1 MQDSVFR
8 VYDIRGKIG
17 EEFII
22 ESVYNLARSLAL
34 YCQEKIGTSK
44 ELKTVCVAMDAR
56 AHSPIIKQELVRA
69 FLEAGIK
76 VIDLGLCSTPM
87 LYFSQYTLDVQAGFM
102 ITASHNP
109 SDYNG
114 IKMVV
119 NKQNL
124 FDQDIVVIKNYFIAQ
139 NYAPLAAHKGL
150 LVDQAQELKNSY
162 VQYLKNLFPHLVG
175 MQKKVVFDC
184 GNGAVSTVLPD
195 IIKAFNWDHV
205 TLLCSELGVEC
216 EHEANPADEP
226 TMNHVKQVVQN
237 MHADLGIA
245 FDGDG
250 DRMGSVTSNG
260 QWVSGDRLVGLF
272 AESIVKNNPG
282 AAIVYDITC
291 SSLVADMVNS
301 AGGHAYRSRSGHSFI
316 KQAMKQHKAL
326 FGGELSSHFFFNDRY
341 FGFDD
346 GLYAALRLLELII
359 QSDKNLVEL
368 ISTVPRKIGSP
379 QVRLVCALGQGPEIV
394 LHAYKFFTQK
404 YSGSSVVKIDT
415 LDGVRVETEH
425 GWMLVRSSNT
435 QPVVCIRIEGSC
447 HNGLCLLQE
456 DLIKALSPYY
466 SAAELYENITW

>member
-34 YCQEKIGTSK
+34 YCKEKIGALK
-44 ELKTVCVAMDAR
+44 ELKTICVAMDAR
-56 AHSPIIKQELVRA
+56 VHSPLIKQEFIKA
-69 FLEAGIK
+69 FLDVGIH

-87 LYFSQYTLDVQAGFM
+87 LYFSQYTLDAQAGFM

-124 FDQDIVVIKNYFIAQ
+124 FDQDIVTIKNYFKSH
-139 NYAPLAAHKGL
+139 NYAPLAVQKGL
-150 LVDQAQELKNSY
+150 VLDQAQELKNAY
-162 VQYLKNLFPHLVG
+162 ITYLKNLFPNLVG

-184 GNGAVSTVLPD
+184 GNGAVSVVLQD
-195 IIKAFNWDHV
+195 IINAFEWQQV
-205 TLLCSELGVEC
+205 TLLCVELGVEC

-226 TMNHVKQVVQN
+226 TLNHLKQVVKDT
-237 MHADLGIA
+237 HADLGIA

-260 QWVSGDRLVGLF
+260 DWVSGDKLVGLF
-272 AESIVKNNPG
+272 AQSIVNNNPG
-282 AAIVYDITC
+282 AAIVYDTTC
-291 SSLVADMVNS
+291 SSIVADMVDS
-301 AGGHAYRSRSGHSFI
+301 SGGVAYRSRSGHSFI
-316 KQAMKQHKAL
+316 KQAMKKHNAL

-368 ISTVPRKIGSP
+368 VAQVPCKIGSP
-379 QVRLVCALGQGPEIV
+379 QVRLVCAIGKGPEIV
-394 LHAYKFFTQK
+394 LHAHTFFEKK
-404 YSGSSVVKIDT
+404 YSGFGTIKIDT
-415 LDGVRVETEH
+415 LDGVRIETDH
-425 GWMLVRSSNT
+425 GWILVRSSNT
-435 QPVVCIRIEGSC
+435 QPVVCIRIEGEIHES
-447 HNGLCLLQE
+447 LYLLRE
-456 DLIKALSPYY
+456 DLIEALSPYY
-466 SAAELYENITW
+466 SAEILYKTITW